1 MIEETGITVVHDR
14 ERSVT
19 RLTDSRHNQT
29 FELDHDGV
37 TTVDPDQEER
47 RMIRAYSLGGTA
59 GLLGCFGA
67 ERIRLC
73 PA

>member
-1 MIEETGITVVHDR
+1 MIEKAGITVVHNQ
-14 ERSVT
+14 ERAIT
-19 RLTDSRHNQT
+19 TLTDANQNQT
-29 FELDHDGV
+29 FELDHDSV
-37 TTVDPDQEER
+37 AIDPEQVEQT
-47 RMIRAYSLGGTA
+47 MLRAYTLGGTS